1 MLTKAHT
8 LAKAGAEPESS
19 AVDRSLRSNLTKHRV
34 LLSGCLP
41 KGNNHLLLLLPQ
53 VPNTCKVCRNM
64 WTLLKMSIGLSPVAH
79 EEDFFWFIF
88 SLCKWTTEAVKIPVK
103 KCKLCLQG
111 NFWLIDH
118 ITLSF

>member
-19 AVDRSLRSNLTKHRV
+19 AVDRSLRSNLTKHGV

-53 VPNTCKVCRNM
+53 VPKTCKVCRSM
-64 WTLLKMSIGLSPVAH
+64 QTLLKMHIGLSPVAH
-79 EEDFFWFIF
+79 EEDSFGLVFFFF
-88 SLCKWTTEAVKIPVK
+88 YANGLQ
-103 KCKLCLQG
+103 KL
-111 NFWLIDH
+111 
-118 ITLSF
+118 